1 MKYELSLSGDEAIE
15 VLDVWDF
22 TEEHQEYLKD
32 VIRETGLDKWM
43 DIDKTF
49 EKREELEYIELEDLI
64 KAYSP
69 DAEVTETE
77 LSRGPITSP
86 NKFFSSSSSSVK
98 MKPFENN
105 ETDNLVLDDK
115 VKFSDKIE
123 HIHLSK
129 LSDLDDS
136 MNFFSLPDNEEFL
149 NLMENIEIH
158 GVLSPLI
165 IMKYK
170 ESDQYTVICG
180 RSRRNALNA
189 LYNETQDE
197 RYLYAPCII
206 LDNNIDELTLQSIV
220 VSTNLSYRKISKEDQ
235 IKSVLLLDSIITKSK
250 KYRSQINITDVIAD
264 KAGVSRTTAN
274 TLRGFRNLSPK
285 ALDLLYKK
293 HITRNAARILSM
305 KDHETQD
312 LIIDGLGNQIN
323 DIRKLR
329 TMMSGPAKSSYD
341 KELQKAVPDTWE
353 RKMKRTL
360 EMVPNTTK
368 ITLYVASKEVEG
380 VLNALL
386 PLRGKAAS
394 RYQAFK
400 DNEINKNFRVVL
412 NEDHMEQYIKAGRV
426 NRETIDRIRC
436 GEFKEV
442 IKYA

>member
-1 MKYELSLSGDEAIE
+1 MKYEISVSGDEAIE

-22 TEEHQEYLKD
+22 TEEEQEYLKD
-32 VIRETGLDKWM
+32 VIRQTGLDKWM

-49 EKREELEYIELEDLI
+49 EKREELECLELEDLLQ
-64 KAYSP
+64 AYFP
-69 DAEVTETE
+69 DAEVSEVE
-77 LSRGPITSP
+77 LGAGSSANSSIKIGPA
-86 NKFFSSSSSSVK
+86 
-98 MKPFENN
+98 END
-105 ETDNLVLDDK
+105 EIKNLVLDDK
-115 VKFSDKIE
+115 IKFSDKIE

-136 MNFFSLPDNEEFL
+136 INFFSLPDNEEFL
-149 NLMENIEIH
+149 NLMENIETY
-158 GVLSPLI
+158 GVLIPLLV
-165 IMKYK
+165 MKSE
-170 ESDQYTVICG
+170 ESDQYIVICG
-180 RSRRNALNA
+180 KSRRNALNA
-189 LYNETQDE
+189 LFNETQDE

-206 LDNNIDELTLQSIV
+206 LENINMDSSIIQSIV

-235 IKSVLLLDSIITKSK
+235 IKSVLLLDDVITKSK
-250 KYRSQINITDVIAD
+250 RYRSQINVTDIIAE

-293 HITRNAARILSM
+293 HITRNAARVLSM

-312 LIIDGLGNQIN
+312 LIIDGLGNEIN

-329 TMMSGPAKSSYD
+329 EMFAGPSPKIYV
-341 KELQKAVPDTWE
+341 KELGTSIPETWE
-353 RKMKRTL
+353 MKTKRTL
-360 EMVPNTTK
+360 KMLPATTK
-368 ITLYVASKEVEG
+368 ITLYVCNQEVEG

-394 RYQAFK
+394 KYQAFK

-412 NEDHMEQYIKAGRV
+412 NEDHMKQYIKAGRV
-426 NRETIDRIRC
+426 NRETVDRIKC
-436 GEFKEV
+436 GEFKEI